1 MGSGLDDEPD
11 GSSYI
16 LLLWV
21 NDYEGNG
28 NIDDKC
34 NTTVQHF
41 QIRQVE
47 SKEHS
52 RGTQSLDQ
60 DIMRFTTIRLRID
73 SLVCYSQLH
82 QSNCDSQ
89 PVSQRNGKTRF

>member
-52 RGTQSLDQ
+52 RGTRSLDLCRYNTFYN
-60 DIMRFTTIRLRID
+60 DMFAHKFTRVL
-73 SLVCYSQLH
+73 
-82 QSNCDSQ
+82 
-89 PVSQRNGKTRF
+89 